1 MRRRMDEL
9 YRFGADIRDICDEL
23 DAYKK
28 KYEIQRIKSA
38 KYYSFHMHRW
48 SLGNRLDDQIQENQ
62 DALIGE
68 FDGFCYSSRRANA
81 IFRTLEDMVS
91 DGIITGEEYNLC
103 RI

>member
-9 YRFGADIRDICDEL
+9 YRFGSDMMDICDEL

-28 KYEIQRIKSA
+28 KYEIQRLKTA

-48 SLGNRLDDQIQENQ
+48 NLADKLDDQIQGNQ
-62 DALIGE
+62 DALIGD

-91 DGIITGEEYNLC
+91 GGIITVEEYNLC